1 MVHPESSE
9 SSEFGQGGRR
19 DATPLYVQVTPWW
32 PLTYR
37 ANVEIRT
44 YLYVQYVQ
52 PVQYSTVLYCTGST
66 PAGPAAAGPAAA
78 ALQDPMESY
87 AFPWYPYG
95 ISSIS
100 LRI

>member
-37 ANVEIRT
+37 PNVEIRT

-52 PVQYSTVLYCTGST
+52 PVQYSTVLYCTGCTVQYST
-66 PAGPAAAGPAAA
+66 VLLVEG

-87 AFPWYPYG
+87 AFP
-95 ISSIS
+95 
-100 LRI
+100 

>member
-37 ANVEIRT
+37 ANVAIRT
-44 YLYVQYVQ
+44 YLYVQ
-52 PVQYSTVLYCTGST
+52 PV
-66 PAGPAAAGPAAA
+66 
-78 ALQDPMESY
+78 
-87 AFPWYPYG
+87 
-95 ISSIS
+95 
-100 LRI
+100 